1 MGNGLSIRILLDQ
14 PQRRDKGVPYGEQ
27 RILISVEGVEWGRG
41 GGREDGEGRARGGG
55 VFDFWGTL
63 APNRRPLSYFAQ
75 REGEHASDRHHPHR
89 IGST

>member
-27 RILISVEGVEWGRG
+27 RILISGEGAEWGGGVGARMGRG
-41 GGREDGEGRARGGG
+41 ARGEGG

-63 APNRRPLSYFAQ
+63 APNRRPLLLRTA
-75 REGEHASDRHHPHR
+75 
-89 IGST
+89 